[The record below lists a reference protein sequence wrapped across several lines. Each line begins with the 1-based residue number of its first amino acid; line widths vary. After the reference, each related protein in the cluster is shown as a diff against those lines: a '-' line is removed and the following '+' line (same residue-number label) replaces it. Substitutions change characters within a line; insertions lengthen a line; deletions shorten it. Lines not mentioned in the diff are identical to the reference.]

1 MVILHDGA
9 GGLKVTVKYDSKI
22 KGCQDEASGCE
33 VTV

>member
-22 KGCQDEASGCE
+22 KGCQDKAGAQ
-33 VTV
+33 VY